1 MPGEARDGAWAAR
14 ALEKSER
21 VFQTPLRTHAAAAW
35 MKPELRLDEYIGIW
49 MRGGIYLPPRA
60 RNALP
65 ALEAATVFQCR
76 WAAQSWRCMRTLDDK
91 ISVTVSLKAT
101 ETYYVVLGTVSEL
114 DLSNY
119 AVWVIHNANVHKL
132 VLQLIPTAKE
142 TPAIGTSF
150 PGVILVNQ
158 ATWAKRSEASPTKRH
173 SYKARGRQEKL
184 TGSALGGK
192 IFSFAGLESNTRQA
206 WAGIDHSSG
215 WNANVGIEAE
225 QLTPNKQTYVAALDN
240 FSSVSELGLVLPV
253 HPRQEHLSP
262 DTIDNHI
269 IHITNSPACRRE
281 TPHRGQDLMRLSELS
296 SFRDSKG
303 RAI

>member
-60 RNALP
+60 GMPCPPWRRPPCSSAGGLP
-65 ALEAATVFQCR
+65 
-76 WAAQSWRCMRTLDDK
+76 SPG
-91 ISVTVSLKAT
+91 VTVSLKAT

-150 PGVILVNQ
+150 PGVILVNRRRRASSYADADVHWAWFRGDLGEAERGVANEAPQ
-158 ATWAKRSEASPTKRH
+158 LQGTW
-173 SYKARGRQEKL
+173 KARKTHWICAGR
-184 TGSALGGK
+184 K

-225 QLTPNKQTYVAALDN
+225 QLTPNKQT
-240 FSSVSELGLVLPV
+240 ELGLVLPV